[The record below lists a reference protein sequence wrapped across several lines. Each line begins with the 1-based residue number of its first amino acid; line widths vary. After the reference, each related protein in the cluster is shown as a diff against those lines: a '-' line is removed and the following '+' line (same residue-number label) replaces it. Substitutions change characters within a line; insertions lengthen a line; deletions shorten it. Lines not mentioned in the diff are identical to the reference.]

1 MDRYSSWRDHY
12 CYPDS
17 SVLINRYNIRDS
29 EQLEEAERSV
39 TALTISHITLFHPP
53 FSLNTLSTI
62 HHTLFAELYSWA
74 GDIRDIAIS
83 KGNTR
88 FCQPMFI
95 RREAEQLFRKMEKE
109 SWLSGLDHPEFCQRL
124 AWYYGELNI
133 LHPFREGNGR
143 TLRILFEHIA
153 LHAGFRIDWSELR
166 IEDWLKANILAYEIG
181 PEALNA
187 LFLRHV
193 FVLPET

>member
-12 CYPDS
+12 CYPGS

-29 EQLEEAERSV
+29 EQLEAAERSV

-62 HHTLFAELYSWA
+62 HRTLFAELYSWA

-95 RREAEQLFRKMEKE
+95 RREAEQLFRKMEIE
-109 SWLSGLDHPEFCQRL
+109 SWLSGLGHREFCQRL

-187 LFLRHV
+187 LFLQHV